1 MVAREVT
8 IPTWA
13 ALSWESQ
20 AVQYPERGGPGITYF
35 AGETPFGNVDCLLFY
50 DRKKR
55 LRGILNYYAI
65 DFPPWEKAG
74 NVNIWVHPEARR
86 RGIATRLVRAAMQR
100 WRIDLDQ
107 QRFTKEGLALAEHLE
122 SLMGGDPRVLL

>member
-1 MVAREVT
+1 VAERRAT
-8 IPTWA
+8 IPE
-13 ALSWESQ
+13 ALSWDSQ
-20 AVQYPERGGPGITYF
+20 AEQYPAQGGPGIVYF
-35 AGETPFGNVDCLLFY
+35 AGETSLGTVDCLLFY

-74 NVNIWVHPEARR
+74 NVNVWVHPSTRR
-86 RGIATRLVRAAMQR
+86 RGIATQLVRAAMQR

-107 QRFTKEGLALAEHLE
+107 QRFTPSGLALAEHLE
-122 SLMGGDPRVLL
+122 ASTDGESGVLL